1 MTVWQFLDKQI
12 SRLSPSGT
20 AGAGIFI
27 LTGIVLWML
36 YRDRTLANEDL
47 FKTLAQAIV
56 VQGLVGLAMAA
67 WFTKKS
73 DEGTQDV
80 RVTNP
85 PSEPVPVVP
94 DETQTA
100 ANAIPEGDR

>member
-1 MTVWQFLDKQI
+1 MTFWEFVDKQI

-20 AGAGIFI
+20 AGAGIFV

-36 YRDRTLANEDL
+36 YHDRTLAEADL

-73 DEGTQDV
+73 DDGTQGV
-80 RVTNP
+80 RVMNP
-85 PSEPVPVVP
+85 PSDPVPTTSDEP
-94 DETQTA
+94 DGGRA
-100 ANAIPEGDR
+100 